1 MYVSNFLN
9 FQLYEKFNPNIIIL
23 SDISW
28 YVLKELKQFIRW
40 YKNLNSKTYLIHS
53 LAVYGKNKQKYG
65 KEYFYDLKSIK
76 KFFKLNYISTG
87 YVENADGDN
96 HTFFL
101 AKNRR

>member
-9 FQLYEKFNPNIIIL
+9 FPLYEKFNPNIIIL

-40 YKNLNSKTYLIHS
+40 YKGLNSKTYLIHS

-65 KEYFYDLKSIK
+65 KKYFYDLKSIK
-76 KFFKLNYISTG
+76 KFFKLDYMSTG
-87 YVENADGDN
+87 YVENVDGDN
-96 HTFFL
+96 HTFF
-101 AKNRR
+101 